1 MILLLA
7 RWGLFPVIYIYIY
20 IYIYSLFCLS
30 GLGWGLSGS
39 PLEGP
44 AEPLSA
50 CCPPPVCCRIHR
62 KLPCS
67 SKVYPCSVSSFCWRK
82 HKGSWDSKWAVSSSV
97 TMFHP
102 VTTLSPPSPAAL
114 CGPAWTCCS
123 PWSIA
128 TLTARTAAA
137 DRPAATSACTGPS
150 MLPARLSST
159 R

>member
-7 RWGLFPVIYIYIY
+7 RWGLFPVIYN
-20 IYIYSLFCLS
+20 SLFCLS

-50 CCPPPVCCRIHR
+50 CCPPPGCCWIPR
-62 KLPCS
+62 KLPCP
-67 SKVYPCSVSSFCWRK
+67 SKVYPCAVSPFCWRK
-82 HKGSWDSKWAVSSSV
+82 LKGSWDSNEQCL
-97 TMFHP
+97 P
-102 VTTLSPPSPAAL
+102 LSPCFILLWLCPPPSPAAL

-123 PWSIA
+123 PGSIA

-137 DRPAATSACTGPS
+137 DRPAVTSACTGPS